1 MKQLLKYLYQ
11 NEEPGQMYVPTAN
24 TDFANSGHVTLLHV
38 NSVNPGII
46 ATDTGERW
54 DTPRKSIMRIAIP
67 KNDSHP
73 PGPACC

>member
-38 NSVNPGII
+38 SQLTLGLLPLTLERDGIRP
-46 ATDTGERW
+46 ES
-54 DTPRKSIMRIAIP
+54 PS
-67 KNDSHP
+67 
-73 PGPACC
+73 